1 MSSPRVLRQPAS
13 ASSRAEFIIKTL
25 GLTYLPGES
34 GYIGILGRSCHHVTV
49 EQQPNLRKTA
59 EAAIIPS
66 FPHPSEPLA
75 AQSHNYYM
83 LTSDHP
89 INYLHFL
96 APDDTH
102 ILIEGGPVEYYT
114 FTPPGHPSL
123 SLSLSNPSLTASS
136 AFGSRSPR
144 AASKTILGR
153 DYLAGQVPIVSV
165 PGGCWKALRLCE
177 GVEYALT
184 ANVLA
189 PEFTEGRVRTGA
201 GQRFVEMFKGSAEW
215 ATEEFLQTLIG
226 DENWTGE
233 L

>member
-1 MSSPRVLRQPAS
+1 MSSPSLLRQPAS
-13 ASSRAEFIIKTL
+13 TSSRADFLISTL
-25 GLTYLPGES
+25 GLTYLPRES
-34 GYIGILGRSCHHVTV
+34 GYIGILGRSCHNVTV
-49 EQQPNLRKTA
+49 EQQPTSHKPE
-59 EAAIIPS
+59 EAAVIPS
-66 FPHPSEPLA
+66 LPYSSEPLA

-102 ILIEGGPVEYYT
+102 ILIEGGPAEYYT

-123 SLSLSNPSLTASS
+123 SISDPPSLTPSS
-136 AFGSRSPR
+136 ASFQKSPR
-144 AASKTILGR
+144 AAKKTILGR
-153 DYLAGQVPIVSV
+153 DYLAGQVPIISV

-189 PEFTEGRVRTGA
+189 PEFTEDRVKIGA
-201 GQRFVEMFKGSAEW
+201 GQRFVDMFKGRAEW

-226 DENWTGE
+226 AENWTGE
-233 L
+233 T

>member
-1 MSSPRVLRQPAS
+1 MSNPSLVGQPAS
-13 ASSRAEFIIKTL
+13 TSSRADFLIKTL
-25 GLTYLPGES
+25 GLTYLPKES
-34 GYIGILGRSCHHVTV
+34 GYIGILGRSCHNVTV
-49 EQQPNLRKTA
+49 EQQPTSHKPE
-59 EAAIIPS
+59 EAAVIPS
-66 FPHPSEPLA
+66 LPYSSEPVA

-102 ILIEGGPVEYYT
+102 ILIEGGPVEYYI

-123 SLSLSNPSLTASS
+123 VTRTPQPSS
-136 AFGSRSPR
+136 ALASGRSPT
-144 AASKTILGR
+144 ASKTILGR
-153 DYLAGQVPIVSV
+153 DYLAGQVPIISV

-189 PEFTEGRVRTGA
+189 PEFTEDRVKIGA
-201 GQRFVEMFKGSAEW
+201 GQRFVDMFKGRAEW

-226 DENWTGE
+226 AENWTGE
-233 L
+233 T